1 MRHNGEE
8 RTYNELK
15 ELIESQQ
22 EMDPGIPF
30 DLKLNLIQKI
40 KLMNDEEVI
49 DMVRIG
55 IAELGHRLAGVYK
68 STDHEEAKIDLA
80 VKGMQDCVDM
90 LRVSVTD
97 W

>member
-1 MRHNGEE
+1 MRHNGKE

-22 EMDPGIPF
+22 KMDPGIPF

-40 KLMNDEEVI
+40 KLMNDEAVI

-55 IAELGHRLAGVYK
+55 IAELGHRLAGVYEG
-68 STDHEEAKIDLA
+68 TDHEEAKIDLA
-80 VKGMQDCVDM
+80 IKGMQDCVDM

-97 W
+97 